1 MSTDPIDL
9 STTDGQLLARFAQSG
24 EQWPFEVLVRRHG
37 SLVLGVCRTVL
48 GGAGALHDAE
58 DAAQATFLTLARK
71 CQSLGGYDSIAG
83 WLYRVAWHIAKRTR
97 SARELRS
104 RRECDAATQRGAHLS
119 KVEQQGSADDGP
131 PLLEA
136 LHDELNK
143 LPEKYRLPLILHHL
157 EGWTEPEIAEL
168 LGCRVGTLSGRLSRG
183 RQMLRE
189 RIGRHGKHLAVIG
202 AAALGTALTQ
212 QARATMLSAAMQQ
225 HLAAPAA
232 GVGAGVSAQA
242 ATLSQG
248 ALDMLARKLV
258 IAVTAY
264 ASSAAVV
271 ILSAA
276 LIVRA
281 TTGSPKPSPA
291 VHGGAVVM
299 ANPADPTGDLLPR
312 RAPRA
317 HPSSTRM
324 GGKAID
330 QMTTSFTGE
339 VGGKVV
345 GPDGQPVPGATIRI
359 FASRSAFDRGEKELL
374 SVTTDDRGTFTLPDI
389 PAGTD
394 LFLDCVT
401 TKPELL
407 SGQLTVG
414 EVVEN
419 QRTDLDPV
427 RLHKV
432 QK

>member
-71 CQSLGGYDSIAG
+71 SQSLGGYDSIAG

-104 RRECDAATQRGAHLS
+104 RRERDAATQRGAHLS

-189 RIGRHGKHLAVIG
+189 RIGRHG
-202 AAALGTALTQ
+202 
-212 QARATMLSAAMQQ
+212 
-225 HLAAPAA
+225 
-232 GVGAGVSAQA
+232 
-242 ATLSQG
+242 
-248 ALDMLARKLV
+248 
-258 IAVTAY
+258 
-264 ASSAAVV
+264 
-271 ILSAA
+271 
-276 LIVRA
+276 
-281 TTGSPKPSPA
+281 
-291 VHGGAVVM
+291 
-299 ANPADPTGDLLPR
+299 
-312 RAPRA
+312 
-317 HPSSTRM
+317 STWR
-324 GGKAID
+324 
-330 QMTTSFTGE
+330 
-339 VGGKVV
+339 
-345 GPDGQPVPGATIRI
+345 
-359 FASRSAFDRGEKELL
+359 
-374 SVTTDDRGTFTLPDI
+374 
-389 PAGTD
+389 
-394 LFLDCVT
+394 
-401 TKPELL
+401 
-407 SGQLTVG
+407 
-414 EVVEN
+414 
-419 QRTDLDPV
+419 
-427 RLHKV
+427 
-432 QK
+432 